1 MTTQER
7 ERLEIVKE
15 VCSLQD
21 CSLQEIY
28 DFIMTGNTSG
38 SVKLDTTPADGVY
51 IVTQDGRI
59 YKFAGNTNLIFDR
72 YNPVVGIGVKQGNRS
87 AIISLKDA
95 ADGEDV
101 TLTDHEDNTGYDGY
115 LLSFEDAV
123 ADWRGAANTAHLRQ
137 IGLNPAITLQAGEY
151 IPSAGEM
158 YLVYTHLREVN
169 AALRLVGGLEIPAE
183 WHWVSTEP
191 SPLRARLLNL
201 LDGTLYWGV
210 KTNARAFVRPAIS
223 TNVFNSNR

>member
-1 MTTQER
+1 M
-7 ERLEIVKE
+7 LFYS
-15 VCSLQD
+15 CSFATMKVWINYRD
-21 CSLQEIY
+21 DRGY
-28 DFIMTGNTSG
+28 SG
-38 SVKLDTTPADGVY
+38 GMILV
-51 IVTQDGRI
+51 
-59 YKFAGNTNLIFDR
+59 
-72 YNPVVGIGVKQGNRS
+72 
-87 AIISLKDA
+87 
-95 ADGEDV
+95 
-101 TLTDHEDNTGYDGY
+101 
-115 LLSFEDAV
+115 
-123 ADWRGAANTAHLRQ
+123 AANTAHLRQ

-158 YLVYTHLREVN
+158 YLVYMHLREVN